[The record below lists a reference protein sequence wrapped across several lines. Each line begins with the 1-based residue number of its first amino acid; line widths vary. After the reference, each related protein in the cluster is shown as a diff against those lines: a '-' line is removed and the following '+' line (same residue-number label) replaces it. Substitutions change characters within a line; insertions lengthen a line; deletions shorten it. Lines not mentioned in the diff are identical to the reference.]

1 MAIVGAS
8 RRHLCALVA
17 VCALGLAAHARAD
30 SARAKP
36 TVVFDP
42 EGGFFVNRL
51 PHGKAFLIEI
61 AGSYDVRAVYLWAAS
76 ECGGERRGKITT
88 LSAAQR
94 DETRVTT
101 ISVEQALKFDT
112 SYCFA
117 IEGGR
122 PPSAEEKRRIERAF
136 EAVLDAQLRDTSRSA
151 ADRGQIVAGVRVDGA
166 TGQPAACQAPPPLRV
181 TPIAELLA
189 GNRVAVTAVTEP
201 LTGTAELGVWVV
213 SAIPSA
219 PFAEAP
225 CAAPDG
231 VTSSAV
237 RLTLRPNT

>member
-1 MAIVGAS
+1 
-8 RRHLCALVA
+8 
-17 VCALGLAAHARAD
+17 
-30 SARAKP
+30 
-36 TVVFDP
+36 
-42 EGGFFVNRL
+42 
-51 PHGKAFLIEI
+51 
-61 AGSYDVRAVYLWAAS
+61 
-76 ECGGERRGKITT
+76 
-88 LSAAQR
+88 
-94 DETRVTT
+94 
-101 ISVEQALKFDT
+101 
-112 SYCFA
+112 
-117 IEGGR
+117 
-122 PPSAEEKRRIERAF
+122 
-136 EAVLDAQLRDTSRSA
+136 
-151 ADRGQIVAGVRVDGA
+151 
-166 TGQPAACQAPPPLRV
+166 V